1 VIAGMSGRSTTLISY
16 EPANSAADNE
26 DVDTGQLAKLQEKV
40 RALERQN
47 AALRQS
53 KPAVEPSERERGGPG
68 VALERETE
76 GLNIK
81 QDSSDIMEA
90 SLIDI
95 EGLNGSEGDWL
106 CGEPGLV
113 GPGDEVDWLRSDLEE
128 SPVIAIKKKSLV
140 NKLDDLAR
148 RSPGGGGGYSSR
160 TLGGP
165 SSTSS
170 PLHSYLASTP
180 NSRFGTPRA
189 PGQFDSSTFRRG
201 SAGPRNASAAYSIP
215 DLDGTGTPQRKTSY
229 HRLAFGAR
237 TGSQGPPTP
246 HDDDDDDGP
255 ELGLDQLEI
264 SDVGAELNKVNST
277 FEKKSEHG
285 GTSRTNLTYNN
296 CDDQSNLL
304 NGTFDKVSTPLNST
318 FNRGST
324 LNSTFSKPAGINTT
338 FEKVN
343 STFEK
348 GPNDQRK
355 MSEDRL
361 SSSSS
366 ASNRLSRE
374 SSQDLLVE
382 DLDRLSTTSAMS
394 ESSAS
399 HRLNDVQDV
408 QDLARLQEENL
419 KHSTGPKHQ
428 RSDTISPLSEQ
439 SLSSPVE
446 DTGGYQSEE
455 SCGSEN
461 GLLGSRPRRGEVQY
475 QGGYQQYSSQ
485 DSLPDSPYSS
495 QSLDSHAGQTTDTRR
510 SMPNLNK
517 MRGGR
522 GGSHPTAST
531 NPAYGLS
538 QARYTSSDSRL
549 MPPTRTTLGPTGHQG
564 PPSAARTG
572 LRPPQTTSGLVRPSY
587 TSGLRPPAPTSRGAP
602 RKVSGIARPPGG
614 IPRPGQ
620 SRLQAPASYNRRGS
634 SSSGVG
640 RPSTGGRGGSK
651 AGNGHWAED
660 CY

>member
-1 VIAGMSGRSTTLISY
+1 MISY
-16 EPANSAADNE
+16 EPPN
-26 DVDTGQLAKLQEKV
+26 DTGDNDHDQDRDPDQLAKLQEKV

-53 KPAVEPSERERGGPG
+53 TPHNEVEEKERDHLKKVEQENN
-68 VALERETE
+68 A
-76 GLNIK
+76 
-81 QDSSDIMEA
+81 IMEG

-95 EGLNGSEGDWL
+95 NGLNGSEGDWL

-148 RSPGGGGGYSSR
+148 RSPGLGGGGYSSR
-160 TLGGP
+160 NLGGP

-170 PLHSYLASTP
+170 PLHSYLAASSTP
-180 NSRFGTPRA
+180 NSRFGTPSAR
-189 PGQFDSSTFRRG
+189 PGGHFDSSTFRRG

-215 DLDGTGTPQRKTSY
+215 DLDGSMTPQRKTSY

-246 HDDDDDDGP
+246 NDDDDDD
-255 ELGLDQLEI
+255 EVGLDQLEI
-264 SDVGAELNKVNST
+264 SEVEPKMNKVNST
-277 FEKKSEHG
+277 FEKKS
-285 GTSRTNLTYNN
+285 GTSRTNLTYDN

-304 NGTFDKVSTPLNST
+304 NGTFDKVPSPPLNST
-318 FNRGST
+318 FNRGT
-324 LNSTFSKPAGINTT
+324 ALNSTFSKPAGTINTT

-348 GPNDQRK
+348 VDRHDQRK

-366 ASNRLSRE
+366 TSNRLSRE

-461 GLLGSRPRRGEVQY
+461 GLLGSRPRRGDVQY
-475 QGGYQQYSSQ
+475 QGNGGGGGGGYQQYSSQ

-522 GGSHPTAST
+522 VGSHQPPSS

-549 MPPTRTTLGPTGHQG
+549 MPPTRSTLGPSGQHGQAPT
-564 PPSAARTG
+564 ARTG

-587 TSGLRPPAPTSRGAP
+587 TSGLRPPAPARGLP

-620 SRLQAPASYNRRGS
+620 SRLQAPASYNRRGGS
-634 SSSGVG
+634 SA
-640 RPSTGGRGGSK
+640 RPSTGGQGGGVGGKTSS
-651 AGNGHWAED
+651 NGHWAED

>member
-1 VIAGMSGRSTTLISY
+1 MSGRSTTLISY
-16 EPANSAADNE
+16 EPEIVGDNT
-26 DVDTGQLAKLQEKV
+26 DGDDGQLAKLQEKV
-40 RALERQN
+40 RALEKQN

-53 KPAVEPSERERGGPG
+53 KPTVESVNEARERVGNKEEVG
-68 VALERETE
+68 ETNKE
-76 GLNIK
+76 E
-81 QDSSDIMEA
+81 SSDIMEA

-113 GPGDEVDWLRSDLEE
+113 GPGDEVDWLRSDLDE

-148 RSPGGGGGYSSR
+148 RSPGGYSSR
-160 TLGGP
+160 GMVGP

-180 NSRFGTPRA
+180 NSRFGTPASRP

-237 TGSQGPPTP
+237 TGSQGPQTP
-246 HDDDDDDGP
+246 QDGDDDDGP

-264 SDVGAELNKVNST
+264 SDVGPELNKVNST
-277 FEKKSEHG
+277 FEKRGS
-285 GTSRTNLTYNN
+285 SRTNLTYDN
-296 CDDQSNLL
+296 CDEPSNLL

-324 LNSTFSKPAGINTT
+324 LNSTFSKPAGMNTT
-338 FEKVN
+338 FEKQ
-343 STFEK
+343 

-394 ESSAS
+394 ESSTS

-461 GLLGSRPRRGEVQY
+461 GVLGSRPRRGEVQY

-522 GGSHPTAST
+522 VGSNPPPSS

-549 MPPTRTTLGPTGHQG
+549 MPPTRTTLGPASGHQG
-564 PPSAARTG
+564 ASGARTG

-587 TSGLRPPAPTSRGAP
+587 SSGLRPPAPARGAP

-620 SRLQAPASYNRRGS
+620 SRLQAPSSYNRRGGNVV
-634 SSSGVG
+634 GVG
-640 RPSTGGRGGSK
+640 RPSGRGGST

>member
-1 VIAGMSGRSTTLISY
+1 MSGRSTTLISY
-16 EPANSAADNE
+16 EPAMSNAGSDNT
-26 DVDTGQLAKLQEKV
+26 DGDTGQLAKLQEKV

-47 AALRQS
+47 AALRQN
-53 KPAVEPSERERGGPG
+53 KPPVEPSVNGAREREAVGNCKEEGG
-68 VALERETE
+68 
-76 GLNIK
+76 
-81 QDSSDIMEA
+81 DIMEA

-128 SPVIAIKKKSLV
+128 SPVIAVKKKSLV

-148 RSPGGGGGYSSR
+148 RSPGVGGGYSSR

-201 SAGPRNASAAYSIP
+201 SGGPRNASAAYSIP
-215 DLDGTGTPQRKTSY
+215 DLDGSGTPQRKTSY

-246 HDDDDDDGP
+246 QDDDEDDDDGP

-264 SDVGAELNKVNST
+264 SDVGPELSSKVNST
-277 FEKKSEHG
+277 FDKNGEG

-296 CDDQSNLL
+296 CDEQSNLL

-318 FNRGST
+318 FNRGTT
-324 LNSTFSKPAGINTT
+324 LNSTFSKPAGMNT
-338 FEKVN
+338 
-343 STFEK
+343 TFEK

-522 GGSHPTAST
+522 GGSHPPASS

-549 MPPTRTTLGPTGHQG
+549 MPPTRTTLGPTSHQG
-564 PPSAARTG
+564 PPSARTG

-587 TSGLRPPAPTSRGAP
+587 TSGLRPPAPTRGAQQP

-620 SRLQAPASYNRRGS
+620 SRLQAPTSYNRRGGS
-634 SSSGVG
+634 AGG
-640 RPSTGGRGGSK
+640 RPSTAGRGGSK